1 MTLLQHIKRQPPMI
15 RGIMFAFSV
24 VTALSVVGT
33 IWVQSFQTNLYA
45 LLNPEQ
51 EAQKQD
57 LAQGPL
63 VVVGDMLSNLRAAVS
78 SFLSGSGQ
86 EGFDSNSRT
95 GHNERRVYLF
105 PIARDR

>member
-1 MTLLQHIKRQPPMI
+1 
-15 RGIMFAFSV
+15 MFAFSV

-33 IWVQSFQTNLYA
+33 IWFQSFQTNLYA

-57 LAQGPL
+57 LAQAPGPL
-63 VVVGDMLSNLRAAVS
+63 VMVGDMLSNLRAAVS